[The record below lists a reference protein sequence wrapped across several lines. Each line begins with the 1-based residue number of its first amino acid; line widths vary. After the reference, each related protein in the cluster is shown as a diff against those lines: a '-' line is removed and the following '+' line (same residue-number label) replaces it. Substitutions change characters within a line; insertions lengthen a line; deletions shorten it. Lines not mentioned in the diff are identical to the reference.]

1 MASKEQV
8 QAAFDQLWVK
18 YGNTLS
24 LLSDSLDK
32 MDAQEKRIKELE
44 DALNVEPDFELN
56 LSAPK
61 EIEELEQLVLNR
73 TQHETE

>member
-8 QAAFDQLWVK
+8 QSAFDQLWVK

-32 MDAQEKRIKELE
+32 MDAQEQRIKELE
-44 DALNVEPDFELN
+44 AALNVEPDFELD
-56 LSAPK
+56 LSTPK
-61 EIEELEQLVLNR
+61 EIEELEKLVLNR
-73 TQHETE
+73 SQHETE